1 MLKGFDSGRVELES
15 QVRTC
20 EETIKIIIKGE
31 VGNPKDEIEK
41 FCMYAGISVEIIY
54 II

>member
-1 MLKGFDSGRVELES
+1 MLKGFDSGRVEIES

-20 EETIKIIIKGE
+20 EETIKIIIKDE
-31 VGNPKDEIEK
+31 VENPKDEIEK
-41 FCMYAGISVEIIY
+41 LSMYVGISVEIIY